1 MRTMTRGAGVHT
13 VPNPRGRGWANEVCG
28 TLISRHRRKAVA
40 VAWGR
45 RIARVG
51 KVEHSIHGKDGR
63 ITTKNSYGSDP
74 CPPKD
79 GR

>member
-1 MRTMTRGAGVHT
+1 MHTMTRGGGVHT

-45 RIARVG
+45 RMARVG

-79 GR
+79 GS